1 MPKIRPQSQ
10 IGHIFADY
18 AVMAKI
24 APDYHVCLTE
34 RRKTVKLQLERR
46 ATGYQTYL
54 TSGIQWYYC
63 VCCISAGSVGIAKIN
78 DQRKAMKPGHIVGRE
93 CKQSSGL
100 RPYTY
105 ELRSTYCMIHRMIHC
120 VIHCVII
127 IRLPSVIS
135 QFVPQVANHR
145 SARERRQMKSG
156 EGRAR
161 ANRSQELAPH
171 SSGTP
176 QT

>member
-1 MPKIRPQSQ
+1 M
-10 IGHIFADY
+10 
-18 AVMAKI
+18 
-24 APDYHVCLTE
+24 
-34 RRKTVKLQLERR
+34 
-46 ATGYQTYL
+46 
-54 TSGIQWYYC
+54 TSGIQWYYS

-93 CKQSSGL
+93 CNQSSGL

-105 ELRSTYCMIHRMIHC
+105 ELRSTYCMIHR

-127 IRLPSVIS
+127 IRVALVMRLPSMIS
-135 QFVPQVANHR
+135 YSRHNSCDQGKGRPVKSCRRFVPSVANRR

-161 ANRSQELAPH
+161 ANRSQEPAPH
-171 SSGTP
+171 LSRTP
-176 QT
+176 

>member
-1 MPKIRPQSQ
+1 
-10 IGHIFADY
+10 
-18 AVMAKI
+18 
-24 APDYHVCLTE
+24 
-34 RRKTVKLQLERR
+34 
-46 ATGYQTYL
+46 L

-93 CKQSSGL
+93 CNQSSGL

-105 ELRSTYCMIHRMIHC
+105 ELRSTYCMIHR

-127 IRLPSVIS
+127 IRVALVMRLPSMIS
-135 QFVPQVANHR
+135 YSRHNSCDQGKGRPVKSCRRFVPSVANRR

-161 ANRSQELAPH
+161 ANRSQEPAPH
-171 SSGTP
+171 LSRTP
-176 QT
+176 